1 MCTQFLLSLIIYIHK
16 SSNKFFLGAVL
27 RTLRVYNVI
36 PWICVCL
43 WNPDLSH
50 IFNFLRRYVFLP
62 TLRASSNRD
71 FKMWWEEGVNGR
83 MVRVGDG
90 EQTHVF
96 CSFFYIKSC
105 KIRGRTVRYYQRP
118 KDNIPVAPFRENSPY
133 KGEKLS
139 HFFGSKLDC
148 CKCNTPLFPFR
159 EPSQSCKCNKNCHC
173 RGVRGKLLGRTA
185 ARESPYN
192 PPPLWSI
199 P

>member
-27 RTLRVYNVI
+27 RTLRTYNVI
-36 PWICVCL
+36 PWICVYL
-43 WNPDLSH
+43 WNPDLSP
-50 IFNFLRRYVFLP
+50 IFNFLRWCVFLP

-71 FKMWWEEGVNGR
+71 LKMWWEEGVNGR

-105 KIRGRTVRYYQRP
+105 KLRGRTVRCYLRP

-148 CKCNTPLFPFR
+148 CKCNTPPFPFQGTF
-159 EPSQSCKCNKNCHC
+159 PKLQMQQKLPLP
-173 RGVRGKLLGRTA
+173 RGKG
-185 ARESPYN
+185 
-192 PPPLWSI
+192 
-199 P
+199 